1 MADLPQYFELYR
13 DILNV
18 LADGQVHKL
27 SEIRATIAANR
38 KFSQEQLSKLL
49 PSGKQTVFSNRV
61 TWAGIYLYNAGL
73 IDRPSRGNYVLSQQ
87 GSAVQKNTDI
97 TLNNEYLLHYPS
109 FVQFVSG
116 GKNEATPAS
125 EVISSTPVS
134 SSVSETPQDTIESAF
149 QKINSALAD
158 ELMQEIMNQDPNFFE
173 QLVVKLLLAMGYGGP
188 FEDAGFVTK
197 ATGDGGID
205 GIIKEDKLGFNQIY
219 IQAKRW
225 DRDAVISR
233 PELQK
238 FAGALLG
245 EGATKGLFITT
256 AKFSKGAIDFA
267 NRQHIVLIDGDT
279 LTRLMIEYNI
289 GVSVSQTYSLKKLDT
304 DFFSEDSI

>member
-1 MADLPQYFELYR
+1 MADLPQHFELYR
-13 DILNV
+13 DFLDV

-49 PSGKQTVFSNRV
+49 PSGKQTVFTNRAN
-61 TWAGIYLYNAGL
+61 WAGIYLYKAGL
-73 IDRPSRGNYVLSQQ
+73 IERPSKGNYMLSQE
-87 GSAVQKNTDI
+87 GYAVQKNTDI
-97 TLNNEYLLHYPS
+97 ILNNEYLLRYPS
-109 FVQFVSG
+109 FAEFINGTSDQ
-116 GKNEATPAS
+116 
-125 EVISSTPVS
+125 PVS
-134 SSVSETPQDTIESAF
+134 SATPLSSASVPASVSETPQDTIESAF

-197 ATGDGGID
+197 TTGDGGID

-245 EGATKGLFITT
+245 EGASKGLFITT

-267 NRQHIVLIDGDT
+267 NRQHIVLVDGDT

>member
-1 MADLPQYFELYR
+1 MADLPQYFEFYR
-13 DILNV
+13 DFLDV
-18 LADGQVHKL
+18 LADGQIHKL
-27 SEIRATIAANR
+27 SEIRTIIAEKR

-49 PSGKQTVFSNRV
+49 PSGKQTVFSNRI

-73 IDRPSRGNYVLSQQ
+73 IERPSRGNYVLSQE

-97 TLNNEYLLHYPS
+97 TLNNEYLLRYPS

-116 GKNEATPAS
+116 GKNELVPAPLVVPSATAP
-125 EVISSTPVS
+125 

-158 ELMQEIMNQDPNFFE
+158 ELMQEIMNQDSNFFE
-173 QLVVKLLLAMGYGGP
+173 QLVIKLLLAMGYGGP

-197 ATGDGGID
+197 STGDGGID

-225 DRDAVISR
+225 DRDTTVSR
-233 PELQK
+233 PEIQK

-245 EGATKGLFITT
+245 EGASKGLFITT
-256 AKFSKGAIDFA
+256 AKFSKGATDFA
-267 NRQHIVLIDGDT
+267 NRQHIVLVDGDT
-279 LTRLMIEYNI
+279 LTRLMIEYSI
-289 GVSVSQTYSLKKLDT
+289 GVSVSQTYSIKKLDT